1 MKLHSPIA
9 NFDTRLHPL
18 GDVTQYFG
26 TNKEL
31 YSKSVCGIDGCLQGH
46 NGWDIVAP
54 HGSPI
59 FAVMGGKVVE
69 VKDNPN
75 GYGRHIRILC
85 DTYDDTEGKHE
96 WVYGHL
102 SRIDV
107 TQGQMVTRGAQVGL
121 MGNTG
126 FVVSGATPYW
136 ATNPYAGTH
145 LHLGV
150 RCFIPWD
157 GTGTY
162 SFSYGTGE
170 KGNIKDYANGYFGS
184 INFTPDAFEGV
195 VKPPAPKY
203 TFKVNL
209 EYGMMNNLD
218 VRALQNILKYEG
230 FMSKDTPTT
239 GNYLSLTATAV
250 KKYQLAYG
258 LVTQWH
264 ATVYGGKYC
273 YEITRAH
280 LNRKF
285 G

>member
-1 MKLHSPIA
+1 MKLHAPID

-31 YSKSVCGIDGCLQGH
+31 YSKAVCTVSGCLQGH

-54 HGSPI
+54 HGTPI
-59 FAVMGGKVVE
+59 KAVMGGKVVE

-75 GYGRHIRILC
+75 GYGKHVRLLC
-85 DTYDDTEGKHE
+85 DTYDGTPGKHE

-102 SRIDV
+102 HRIDV
-107 TQGQMVTRGAQVGL
+107 VLGQTVARGTQIGL

-162 SFSYGTGE
+162 NFSYPSGDKGT
-170 KGNIKDYANGYFGS
+170 IKDYNNGYFGAL
-184 INFTPDAFEGV
+184 NFTPDAFEGY
-195 VKPPAPKY
+195 VKPPAPVHRF
-203 TFKVNL
+203 TRDL
-209 EYGMMNNLD
+209 EYGMRNDAD
-218 VRALQNILKYEG
+218 VRALQDILKYEG
-230 FMSKDTPTT
+230 LLAEHIPST
-239 GNYLSLTATAV
+239 GNYLEETRKSV
-250 KKYQLAYG
+250 LAYQKRYN
-258 LVTQWH
+258 LITPYQEW
-264 ATVYGGKYC
+264 TYRGKYC
-273 YEITRAH
+273 YQITRAH
-280 LNRKF
+280 LNSRY